1 MFVGSRKISS
11 PARSSCRV
19 ICYDPVSEIEKYS
32 WTHQKYFGYLG
43 RRRAAPAASY
53 TRAVVWPHPQ
63 LCTLLRLR
71 RNMSN
76 VLRVLFQS
84 AINTIPSPLFST
96 HSKYQRHKCFQN
108 TNIFKIYMLE
118 ADPVTNQREIK
129 DSKYLAYSR
138 FTKSGFNWKV
148 IDLCL
153 SLFIVQFYL
162 NFSKSNL
169 VFKPSAVDKLQAR
182 GLFWATN
189 GDNQWQRETKVI
201 LCFSIASLRC
211 RCGDSAGNWTRWI
224 LSVNIWPSSTLASR
238 QTFK

>member
-1 MFVGSRKISS
+1 MFVGSMKISS

-43 RRRAAPAASY
+43 RRRATPAASY

-84 AINTIPSPLFST
+84 AINTILSPLFST

-118 ADPVTNQREIK
+118 ADPVTNQKQIK

-153 SLFIVQFYL
+153 SLFIVHFYL

-169 VFKPSAVDKLQAR
+169 AFKPSAVDKFQGCVLTT
-182 GLFWATN
+182 G
-189 GDNQWQRETKVI
+189 
-201 LCFSIASLRC
+201 CH
-211 RCGDSAGNWTRWI
+211 
-224 LSVNIWPSSTLASR
+224 
-238 QTFK
+238 

>member
-1 MFVGSRKISS
+1 MFLGRRKISS

-43 RRRAAPAASY
+43 RRRATPAASY

-84 AINTIPSPLFST
+84 AINTILSPLFST

-153 SLFIVQFYL
+153 ALFIVHFYL

-169 VFKPSAVDKLQAR
+169 VFKPSAVGKFQGCVLS
-182 GLFWATN
+182 N
-189 GDNQWQRETKVI
+189 G
-201 LCFSIASLRC
+201 CH
-211 RCGDSAGNWTRWI
+211 
-224 LSVNIWPSSTLASR
+224 
-238 QTFK
+238 